1 MFIFAAEIRA
11 NSDAIGR
18 NMVLEIP
25 RAPEI
30 RDVFHYKDAIPK
42 VEPFAPGGQGVGNW
56 YSANC
61 LQKLAVL
68 LIDAAIT
75 ACGPNQAPEAS
86 EKNAGHMAGIQHLN
100 AVCVA

>member
-25 RAPEI
+25 RTPEI
-30 RDVFHYKDAIPK
+30 RDGFHYKDAIPK
-42 VEPFAPGGQGVGNW
+42 VEPFAPGGQGAGNW

-61 LQKLAVL
+61 RQKNGR
-68 LIDAAIT
+68 IDGDMWSVE
-75 ACGPNQAPEAS
+75 AC
-86 EKNAGHMAGIQHLN
+86 LW
-100 AVCVA
+100 